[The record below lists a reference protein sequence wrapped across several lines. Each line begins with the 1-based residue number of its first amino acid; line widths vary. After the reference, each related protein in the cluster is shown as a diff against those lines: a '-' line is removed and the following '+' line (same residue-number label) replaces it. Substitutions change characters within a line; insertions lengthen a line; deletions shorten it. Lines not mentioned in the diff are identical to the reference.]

1 MDKSRLK
8 EARKHGNPIYPV
20 SLYDITCPPD
30 APLLDL
36 HWHDELELLMV
47 TEGTAVFRVDMN
59 DYELQAGEA
68 IFVNSG
74 ELHSGNVVGDQPCS
88 FSAVVF
94 HSSLFN
100 SGSIDYLFDRYI
112 SPVLERRYDVP
123 AHLQQE
129 PGDMQELL
137 NMLDQLFEVNRMSLA
152 APELMIKGLLYGII
166 SKLINLGGTAARAK
180 PEQEG
185 YRIERLKTVIEYI
198 EQHYADPIPLQKLA
212 ELARMSESYFCRF
225 FKRITTKS
233 PIEYMNNYRVQ
244 LAANRLRQSDA
255 KIMEV
260 ALDVGF
266 NSLSYFNTVF
276 RQRYGCTPR
285 QFRSRTEGQR
295 S

>member
-1 MDKSRLK
+1 MDKSLLK

-20 SLYDITCPPD
+20 SMYDISCPAD

-36 HWHDELELLMV
+36 HWHDELELLLV
-47 TEGTAVFRVDMN
+47 TEGSAVFRVDLQ
-59 DYELQAGEA
+59 DYQLQAGEA

-74 ELHSGNVVGDQPCS
+74 ELHSGYVVGDQPCS

-94 HSSLFN
+94 HSSLFS

-112 SPVLERRYDVP
+112 SPVLERRYEVP
-123 AHLQQE
+123 VHLRRE
-129 PGDMQELL
+129 SGAGLELL
-137 NMLDQLFEVNRMSLA
+137 TMLGRLFEAHHTGLPGS
-152 APELMIKGLLYGII
+152 ELTVKGLLYGIFAT
-166 SKLINLGGTAARAK
+166 LIRLGKPSVKVK

-198 EQHYADPIPLQKLA
+198 ERNYAEPIPLNKLA

-233 PIEYMNNYRVQ
+233 PIEYMNSYRVQ
-244 LAANRLRQSDA
+244 QAASRLRQSDA

-276 RQRYGCTPR
+276 RQRFGCTPR
-285 QFRSRTEGQR
+285 EYRSRLQENA
-295 S
+295 

>member
-1 MDKSRLK
+1 MDKSLLK

-20 SLYDITCPPD
+20 SLYDITCPAD

-36 HWHDELELLMV
+36 HWHNELELLLV
-47 TEGTAVFRVDMN
+47 TEGAAVFRVDLQ
-59 DYELQAGEA
+59 DYELRAGEA

-74 ELHSGNVVGDQPCS
+74 ELHSGYVVGDKPCS

-94 HSSLFN
+94 HSSLFS

-112 SPVLERRYDVP
+112 SPVLERRYEVP
-123 AHLQQE
+123 AHLSRE
-129 PGDMQELL
+129 TDAGIELL
-137 NMLDQLFEVNRMSLA
+137 AMLEQLFEVHRSGRTA
-152 APELMIKGLLYGII
+152 SEVTIKGLLFGIFA
-166 SKLINLGGTAARAK
+166 KLFSLGKPSVRVK

-198 EQHYADPIPLQKLA
+198 EHNYAEQIPLQKLA
-212 ELARMSESYFCRF
+212 GLARMSESYFCRF
-225 FKRITTKS
+225 FKRMTTKS
-233 PIEYMNNYRVQ
+233 PIEYMNSYRVQ
-244 LAANRLRQSDA
+244 QAASRLRQSNA

-276 RQRYGCTPR
+276 RQRFGCTPR
-285 QFRSRTEGQR
+285 EYRNRLQDNA
-295 S
+295 